1 MILREIS
8 LAAPLAIVFAAMCLG
23 LVMLWGDIP
32 AGVFCLFFLVLLY
45 DRSRIVHLGFGLVL
59 AAGAVLSSPGWTD
72 LPDGEYQVQ
81 GRVTESGFVRGSF
94 RITLD
99 NVSVDGQ
106 RIRGRTLISIYE
118 NVSDPGKGSVVK
130 GRVRLKAPR
139 PLGNEGEFDY
149 RSYLLSQRITLKGYI
164 KDGTGLTVMKPG
176 RAHGLNGRIATALSN
191 YARPEAEI
199 MKAVLTGD
207 ISGLSYSLRDSFASL
222 GVAHLLAISGLHM
235 GIVFLLGYAGSFA
248 LFRLIPVLSGRLD
261 TPFIAK
267 LTGLAGVLLYTHFVG
282 GSIPAV
288 RSAIMV
294 ACIIV
299 SLILSRRHYLV
310 ESLSLAGILILLWT
324 PHSLYTSSFLL
335 SFSAVLGIT
344 GVYLRLEGSPRWLAY
359 ILIPVIAAA
368 FTLPI
373 TISHFGFISLS
384 GFVANIVFV
393 PWFSFVV
400 MPLGMAGLVLFP
412 VSDQISSL
420 FFSFS
425 FDTMGV
431 IIRAAEMFGRLHPV
445 AAPGN
450 AWVFACYAGMI
461 TAFFS
466 TASRVRTVILSL
478 SIFLIVAIPA
488 GLRIYRDH
496 QPLCFDFISVGQ
508 GDSTLVTKGRTAIL
522 IDAGGSRWGFDTGR
536 FIVGPHLLRRG
547 ITKLD
552 IVVITHAHVD
562 HIGGMPF
569 ILDRFPTGEVWTNM
583 KEDWNPDFRSVIH
596 ITQRKGIPVKNVC
609 LGDVRHYAGM
619 DIEIL
624 NPQKRI
630 DQRNAGMDQ
639 NLHSIVLRIGDSSM
653 RGLFMGDVEGLGEI
667 RLCRLDTD
675 LSADVLKVGHHG
687 SRKSCQMMFLEQV
700 RPRLAVVPVGY
711 GNVFRLPNRLPLNR
725 LYQQGV
731 TVCRTDVD
739 GEVKIFPVQGGLQVK
754 YGRLHADT
762 ALNR

>member
-1 MILREIS
+1 MILREVS
-8 LAAPLAIVFAAMCLG
+8 LAAPLVVVFTAMCMG
-23 LVMLWGDIP
+23 IAVLWGDIA
-32 AGVFCLFFLVLLY
+32 AGMFCLFFLVLLY
-45 DRSRIVHLGFGLVL
+45 DRSRIVHLGFGLAL
-59 AAGAVLSSPGWTD
+59 AAVAVLFSPGWTG
-72 LPDGEYQVQ
+72 LPDGEYLVQ
-81 GRVTESGFVRGSF
+81 GRVAESGFVRGSF

-99 NVSVDGQ
+99 SVSVDGQ
-106 RIRGRTLISIYE
+106 RIQGRALISIYE
-118 NVSDPGKGSVVK
+118 NVSDPGQGSVVE

-149 RSYLLSQRITLKGYI
+149 RSYLLSQGITLKGSI
-164 KDGTGLTVMKPG
+164 KDGAGLTIKKPG
-176 RAHGLNGRIATALSN
+176 RAQGLREHIAAALSG

-199 MKAVLTGD
+199 MKAVLAGD
-207 ISGLSYSLRDSFASL
+207 LSGLSYSLRDGFASL

-235 GIVFLLGYAGSFA
+235 GIVFLLGYVVSFT
-248 LFRLIPVLSGRLD
+248 LLRLIPTLAGRLD

-267 LTGLAGVLLYTHFVG
+267 LTGLAGVLLYAHFVG

-299 SLILSRRHYLV
+299 SLMLSRRHHLI
-310 ESLSLAGILILLWT
+310 ESLSLAGILILLWM
-324 PHSLYTSSFLL
+324 PRSLYTSSFLL

-344 GVYLRLEGSPRWLAY
+344 GVYLRLEGSPRWLIY
-359 ILIPVIAAA
+359 IVLPVIASA
-368 FTLPI
+368 FTLPV
-373 TISHFGFISLS
+373 TISHFGFISLR
-384 GFVANIVFV
+384 GFVANIIFV

-400 MPLGMAGLVLFP
+400 MPLGMAGLVFFP
-412 VSDQISSL
+412 VSEQISSL
-420 FFSFS
+420 FFSLS

-445 AAPGN
+445 AASGN

-466 TASRVRTVILSL
+466 TASRMRTVILSL
-478 SIFLIVAIPA
+478 CIILIIAIPA
-488 GLRIYRDH
+488 GLRFYRNH

-547 ITKLD
+547 VTKLD
-552 IVVITHAHVD
+552 IVVITHAHTD

-583 KEDWNPDFRSVIH
+583 QEDWNPDFRSVIH
-596 ITQRKGIPVKNVC
+596 VAEKKGILVKNVC
-609 LGDVRHYAGM
+609 LGDALRHAGL

-630 DQRNAGMDQ
+630 GRRSAGMDQ
-639 NLHSIVLRIGDSSM
+639 NLHSIVLRVGDNSM

-667 RLCRLDTD
+667 RLCRLETD
-675 LSADVLKVGHHG
+675 LSADVLKAGHHG
-687 SRKSCQMMFLEQV
+687 SKNSCLMMFLEQV
-700 RPRLAVVPVGY
+700 NPEVAVIQVGY
-711 GNVFRLPNRLPLNR
+711 GNVFKLPNIATLERLS
-725 LYQQGV
+725 QQGV
-731 TVCRTDVD
+731 YIRRTDLH
-739 GEVKIFPVQGGLQVK
+739 GEVKVYSSGHSLVVKSGGLS
-754 YGRLHADT
+754 ADRS
-762 ALNR
+762 LYE